1 MKKTYMIPEIEVV
14 DIKLQLPLLAGSDL
28 SLIDDSN
35 ARDPENLLAPG
46 LSIPGLPS
54 FVFE

>member
-14 DIKLQLPLLAGSDL
+14 DIKLQRPLLAGSDL